1 MQSQPIDFHPP
12 ATQADPILLPV
23 TSTLFA
29 DRAERF
35 ASLAGQHSL
44 GDWLNFLA
52 DLSRAQHEVLQ
63 GLPSLQ
69 LPDARTLEQARTHA
83 MPPLNASSLPR
94 PAAWRLALQQL
105 VQRLQ
110 ATAPESG
117 QAALTALLA
126 ASESELEA
134 LADMLLKGDGEE
146 AEHITYGST
155 LSLDGNPS
163 RQFDFMLSNP
173 PYGKSWKT
181 DADKLG
187 GKDEILD
194 LRFNAYTDDGEEL
207 KMIPRSSDGQLL
219 FLLNNV
225 AKMKTDTELGSRI
238 IEEIEQSGRDEA
250 PARVTA
256 FIRGVREA
264 MDAACARQG
273 GAQ

>member
-35 ASLAGQHSL
+35 TSLAGQHSL

-134 LADMLLKGDGEE
+134 LADMLLKGEPDMARAAELPFVAAALQIVFTQLASQLE
-146 AEHITYGST
+146 AGH
-155 LSLDGNPS
+155 LHKLDAPGVCGAVPVHH
-163 RQFDFMLSNP
+163 RLHRAAQ
-173 PYGKSWKT
+173 T
-181 DADKLG
+181 A
-187 GKDEILD
+187 
-194 LRFNAYTDDGEEL
+194 
-207 KMIPRSSDGQLL
+207 QLH
-219 FLLNNV
+219 
-225 AKMKTDTELGSRI
+225 
-238 IEEIEQSGRDEA
+238 
-250 PARVTA
+250 
-256 FIRGVREA
+256 
-264 MDAACARQG
+264 
-273 GAQ
+273 